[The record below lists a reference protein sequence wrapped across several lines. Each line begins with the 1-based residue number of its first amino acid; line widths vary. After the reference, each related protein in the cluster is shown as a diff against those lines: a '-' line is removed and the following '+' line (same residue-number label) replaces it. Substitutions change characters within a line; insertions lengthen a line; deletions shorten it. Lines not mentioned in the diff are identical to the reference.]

1 MKKLSILLVSVF
13 LASQIGLAQENAK
26 FSVKVSMDSVLYGNY
41 FQVVFSL
48 ENAKGQS
55 FQAPSFEDFIVKS
68 GPNMSSSFSMIN
80 GDVTQS
86 ISYTFYLEPKDIG
99 NYYIQPASIAVGESM
114 METEPIEIM
123 VVPNPEGLIQEQP
136 QEERMSNF
144 FKGFDSDRRM
154 PGFRDFQLDFADPN
168 RQQLPQDKDQ
178 PKVPGQEDKTKK
190 KKKKKRKIY
199 KI

>member
-48 ENAKGQS
+48 ENAKGQD
-55 FQAPSFEDFIVKS
+55 FQAPSFEDFVVKS
-68 GPNMSSSFSMIN
+68 GPNMSSSFSMVN
-80 GDVTQS
+80 GDVSQS

-114 METEPIEIM
+114 LETEPIEIM
-123 VVPNPEGLIQEQP
+123 VVPNPEGLIQKQP
-136 QEERMSNF
+136 QEDRMSDF
-144 FKGFDSDRRM
+144 FKGFDSDRM
-154 PGFRDFQLDFADPN
+154 PSFRDFQLDFADPN

-178 PKVPGQEDKTKK
+178 PKVPGKEDKTK

>member
-1 MKKLSILLVSVF
+1 MKKLSILFVSVF
-13 LASQIGLAQENAK
+13 LASHIGLAQENAK

-48 ENAKGQS
+48 ENAKGQD
-55 FQAPSFEDFIVKS
+55 FQAPAFEDFIVKS

-136 QEERMSNF
+136 QEEGMRGF
-144 FKGFDSDRRM
+144 FKGFDSDRM

-168 RQQLPQDKDQ
+168 RQRSPQGKDQ
-178 PKVPGQEDKTKK
+178 LNGQEKEDKTKK